1 MTVHYLDSSVW
12 LKRYFREDG
21 SEAVHRLF
29 LAQDLLA
36 GSWLGA
42 VEVSAAIAR
51 QSGARH
57 IRDSVRSEM
66 ELQLDREWA
75 GFLCTEAVEAD
86 FVAALVIARKDGLRG
101 ADAIHLALALRLGE
115 QLRDAGDELI
125 LWTSD
130 GELLKA
136 AIKAG
141 IAVQNPVSMRG

>member
-1 MTVHYLDSSVW
+1 
-12 LKRYFREDG
+12 
-21 SEAVHRLF
+21 
-29 LAQDLLA
+29 
-36 GSWLGA
+36 
-42 VEVSAAIAR
+42 
-51 QSGARH
+51 
-57 IRDSVRSEM
+57 M